1 MCWGS
6 SILMAF
12 VVRPARERRTE
23 TFALIVSVFCLLALP
38 PLAAQQKAEN
48 PNQANAKIEA
58 LAALS
63 KVKPAETPIGIGDLI
78 HVDVFDVPE
87 LSRDLRVSDTGE
99 IGLPL
104 VPNKIAAAGLSTF
117 QLENKI
123 EQLLVENGLV
133 THPQVSVFV
142 REQNSQPI
150 SVVGAVNHPIVYQA
164 VRPTTL
170 LELLALAGGISDT
183 AGSEILITRVR
194 PSEDPQIKPASATN
208 GPVERDQIITI
219 RLQDLLESG
228 NPVYNIPVYG
238 GDVVK
243 VPPAGIIYVMGA
255 GIAQPGGYVLQAH
268 GEQITV
274 LKAIALARGLN
285 GYAKADSAVVMR
297 TNPATG
303 QKDPIPVRI
312 KEIEKHKT
320 SDVALFP
327 NDILYVPDSAGKRA
341 LARGA
346 EAAITLG
353 TGVALYRTY

>member
-1 MCWGS
+1 
-6 SILMAF
+6 MAF
-12 VVRPARERRTE
+12 AVWPAGERRTE
-23 TFALIVSVFCLLALP
+23 TFVLIVSIFCLLAFP
-38 PLAAQQKAEN
+38 AASAPQEAES
-48 PNQANAKIEA
+48 PNRGNQKIEA
-58 LAALS
+58 LAELS
-63 KVKPAETPIGIGDLI
+63 KVKPAETPIGIGDVI
-78 HVDVFDVPE
+78 HIDVFDVPE
-87 LSRDLRVSDTGE
+87 LSRDARVSDTGD

-104 VPNKIAAAGLSTF
+104 LPDKIAAAGLSTF
-117 QLENKI
+117 QLENKLEHLLI
-123 EQLLVENGLV
+123 ENELV

-150 SVVGAVNHPIVYQA
+150 SVVGAVIHPIVYQA

-170 LELLALAGGISDT
+170 LELLALAGGISDN

-194 PSEDPQIKPASATN
+194 PSGTPEIKAASVTN
-208 GPVERDQIITI
+208 GPVEKDQIITI

-274 LKAIALARGLN
+274 LKAIALAHGLN
-285 GYAKADSAVVMR
+285 VYAKANSAVVMR

-303 QKDPIPVRI
+303 QKDPFPVRI

-320 SDVALFP
+320 SDVALLP
-327 NDILYVPDSAGKRA
+327 NDILYIPDSPGKKA
-341 LARGA
+341 LARGT
-346 EAAITLG
+346 EAAITVG